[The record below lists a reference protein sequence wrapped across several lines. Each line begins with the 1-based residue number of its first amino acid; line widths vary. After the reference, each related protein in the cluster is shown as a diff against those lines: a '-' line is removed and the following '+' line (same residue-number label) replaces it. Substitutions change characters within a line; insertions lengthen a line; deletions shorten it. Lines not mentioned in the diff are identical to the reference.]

1 MYRNCGRNT
10 LVEVLRGEKKTFYF
24 LFLKKKKQLRI
35 LAIFLILCKY
45 LSVLSQLKKTIIRYF
60 TDLSATDST
69 STYFT
74 AAGHQ
79 ELFLKVIC

>member
-10 LVEVLRGEKKTFYF
+10 LVEVLRGEKKKIYF
-24 LFLKKKKQLRI
+24 LFLKKKQLRI

-79 ELFLKVIC
+79 QLFLKVIC

>member
-10 LVEVLRGEKKTFYF
+10 LVEVLRGGKKKFYF
-24 LFLKKKKQLRI
+24 LFLKKKQLRI

-79 ELFLKVIC
+79 QLFLKVIC